1 MKPRVRLALIGAGGL
16 VIYCGQGVLRHGWLI
31 HINNMGQDVVTASL
45 FGAGSLLIMLALL
58 PAKWSKRS
66 SKVSR

>member
-1 MKPRVRLALIGAGGL
+1 M
-16 VIYCGQGVLRHGWLI
+16 IYCGQGVLRHGWLI